1 MHTTD
6 GADSRVVFMGQ
17 GVLLGT
23 LSNTAEDD
31 AIIGPPPNGRV
42 NALNAEP
49 L

>member
-31 AIIGPPPNGRV
+31 PIIGPPPNERV
-42 NALNAEP
+42 NAKIAGP